1 MGHNPFFS
9 VMNHVF
15 PRERAR
21 KRERTRSSNFLP
33 RRSISSSMLD
43 EGPSW
48 SVVPSLICSKPLAT
62 SPRTNIAPESFC
74 LHGLVPC
81 FLNFAFRACDHTS
94 SGTFTFTCTSNVH
107 VRKRQFYPLDSTK
120 TPSNLRQRLEY
131 HNTGRCPHTSKFTP
145 WRVETYI
152 AFSERSTAVAFEK
165 HLKTGAG

>member
-1 MGHNPFFS
+1 MGHNPLFS
-9 VMNHVF
+9 VINHVF

-21 KRERTRSSNFLP
+21 KRERERTRSSNVLP

-48 SVVPSLICSKPLAT
+48 SVVPSLICSTPLAT

-94 SGTFTFTCTSNVH
+94 SGTFTFTCTRNVH

-120 TPSNLRQRLEY
+120 THLKLERASSEVSQREEADKE
-131 HNTGRCPHTSKFTP
+131 S
-145 WRVETYI
+145 ETYEPVSC
-152 AFSERSTAVAFEK
+152 ARYT
-165 HLKTGAG
+165 